1 MSTKYQVQALRRRAI
16 AHLNLSFPLTLGE
29 WDNRINCS
37 TISIRREVF
46 TTLPFR
52 STFEAAIAIVII
64 AQTENVP
71 WILPAALY
79 ECCTYDLD
87 HILFHP
93 TWANGMIS
101 EEMKKA
107 IILGAFKHRE
117 ATQAVLRF
125 LVTPASKDCQQSEIC
140 LEAKRNCNEIYA
152 GCFPVNNPLSIWDD
166 GDFEAYVDGLCEA
179 CNENCWR
186 FHEKARCNI
195 WNDLPDMYGL
205 RPWSVLEELYDTE
218 MSL

>member
-1 MSTKYQVQALRRRAI
+1 
-16 AHLNLSFPLTLGE
+16 
-29 WDNRINCS
+29 
-37 TISIRREVF
+37 
-46 TTLPFR
+46 
-52 STFEAAIAIVII
+52 
-64 AQTENVP
+64 
-71 WILPAALY
+71 
-79 ECCTYDLD
+79 
-87 HILFHP
+87 
-93 TWANGMIS
+93 MIS